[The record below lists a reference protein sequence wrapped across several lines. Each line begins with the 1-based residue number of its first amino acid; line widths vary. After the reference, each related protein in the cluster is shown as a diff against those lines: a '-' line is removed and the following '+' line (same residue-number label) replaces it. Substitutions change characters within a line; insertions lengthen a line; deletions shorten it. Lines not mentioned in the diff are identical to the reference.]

1 MYITGSTAALEA
13 SISTKA
19 YKVYLILCQYANNST
34 RECFVSK
41 RTIAEKAALSL
52 SGVVRATRELVHE
65 GLIAIVSRFRENGR
79 QTSNRYTILDCPQLC
94 MEDTQKPSSVKEQG
108 KKVRLFPIT
117 PAAVQLPALA
127 CRIYS
132 FLTSLAGRVRE
143 CSASRK
149 TIADACGVT
158 SSTVTKNLSLLCREG
173 FLRRIRQTR
182 WAKYGHHGTRA
193 NLFVLTSPCRKLS
206 SAVLRCMIA
215 VSLLALH
222 AVSLP
227 PAKNRALRRASVAR
241 LPRFL
246 RKIRNH
252 PAFVLS
258 LTPSP
263 CAQLTPQGTNILIKV
278 TVNRTGINRS
288 IPEDEWKNIQAP
300 FMRPDWSIMHGLRRG
315 EWLKIG
321 GCPFP
326 SDYSSWFSCLRN
338 QEEGNP

>member
-1 MYITGSTAALEA
+1 M
-13 SISTKA
+13 
-19 YKVYLILCQYANNST
+19 
-34 RECFVSK
+34 
-41 RTIAEKAALSL
+41 SL

-173 FLRRIRQTR
+173 FLRRIRQTC

-206 SAVLRCMIA
+206 SAALRCMIA
-215 VSLLALH
+215 VSLLTLH
-222 AVSLP
+222 VTYCS
-227 PAKNRALRRASVAR
+227 PAKNREQRRASAAR
-241 LPRFL
+241 LPHF
-246 RKIRNH
+246 
-252 PAFVLS
+252 LS

-263 CAQLTPQGTNILIKV
+263 CAQLTPQGTNVLTKV

>member
-79 QTSNRYTILDCPQLC
+79 QTSNRYTILDCPQLR

-193 NLFVLTSPCRKLS
+193 NLFVLTSPCHKLS

-215 VSLLALH
+215 VSLLTVH
-222 AVSLP
+222 IVSSL
-227 PAKNRALRRASVAR
+227 PAKNREQRRASAD
-241 LPRFL
+241 RFP
-246 RKIRNH
+246 H
-252 PAFVLS
+252 FLS
-258 LTPSP
+258 LTPSL